1 MRFYKEVWGII
12 WEFNSIG
19 EYISF
24 CIGRLLGAI
33 IFFVGMYLLVE
44 CDNSNATTENSTSEY
59 EVKDASYYRYQYDD
73 EE

>member
-24 CIGRLLGAI
+24 CLGRVLGAI
-33 IFFVGMYLLVE
+33 IFFVGLFLLVKCCGDDAE
-44 CDNSNATTENSTSEY
+44 TLPKHDY
-59 EVKDASYYRYQYDD
+59 EPIPASFYYY
-73 EE
+73 E

>member
-24 CIGRLLGAI
+24 CVGRLVGAA
-33 IFFVGMYLLVE
+33 IFFGTIYLALKY
-44 CDNSNATTENSTSEY
+44 NWI
-59 EVKDASYYRYQYDD
+59 
-73 EE
+73 